1 MVQLFTEYILYNKES
16 LLLQFK
22 RLANVY
28 FLFIAILQT
37 IPIISPLTSVTA
49 WIPLSVVMT
58 ISILREGYEDYQR
71 YKSDK

>member
-1 MVQLFTEYILYNKES
+1 
-16 LLLQFK
+16 
-22 RLANVY
+22 
-28 FLFIAILQT
+28 LFIAILQT